1 MTESNRLY
9 ITLNRESEWQRCLLS
24 GLKVQ
29 GNVITALPRDDISG
43 TAVMITG
50 SIDSCEHNFAWSNL
64 LLDLSC
70 GDNTIIKV
78 SAYAADTT
86 VASVEGR
93 VFELDSVLA
102 DAATPP
108 EERLKLL
115 DGLFRP
121 LFTNCTDGLVNLRGR
136 YIWIKL
142 EFIMLE
148 STEIEIRKIK
158 LLLRGERIMN
168 YLPEIYAVEDGE
180 NGFLSRYLSI
190 FDSIFFEMD
199 NAIENLSRSLDYRI
213 AKGKLLQYLSEWIC
227 VEDSAYLDD
236 EELRKRMRA
245 AITDYRTIGVKR
257 GLIKWIENEYGVTPN
272 IIEYFDV
279 KKSVHEGKDREV
291 YKRLFGDDP
300 YKFFIILPENVFAD
314 THESNI
320 FMEKL
325 KKNIPAYTEAEVI
338 ISKDSIILEDHTY
351 LGVNTVINR
360 YSTANID
367 AGTSIS
373 HDIILGGSP
382 NEQQ

>member
-9 ITLNRESEWQRCLLS
+9 ITLNRESEWQRCMLS
-24 GLKVQ
+24 GLKIQ
-29 GNVITALPRDDISG
+29 GNVITALPRDNISG
-43 TAVMITG
+43 AAVMITG
-50 SIDSCEHNFAWSNL
+50 SIDSSEHNFAWSNL

-70 GDNTIIKV
+70 GDNIMMKV
-78 SAYAADTT
+78 SAYAANTT
-86 VASVEGR
+86 VASAEGR
-93 VFELDSVLA
+93 VFELDSVIS
-102 DAATPP
+102 DAGTPP

-115 DGLFRP
+115 DGLFQP

-148 STEIEIRKIK
+148 SSELEIRKIK
-158 LLLRGERIMN
+158 LLLRGERILN

-190 FDSIFFEMD
+190 FDSLFFEMD
-199 NAIENLSRSLDYRI
+199 NSIENLSRSLDYRI
-213 AKGKLLQYLSEWIC
+213 ARGKLLQYLAEWIC

-236 EELRKRMRA
+236 EELRRRIKA

-279 KKSVHEGKDREV
+279 KRSVHEGKDREV

-351 LGVNTVINR
+351 LGVNTVISR

-367 AGTSIS
+367 AGTRIS

>member
-1 MTESNRLY
+1 MTQSNRLF

-24 GLKVQ
+24 GFKVE
-29 GNVITALPRDDISG
+29 GNVITALPRSDISG

-50 SIDSCEHNFAWSNL
+50 SIDSAEHNFAWSNL

-70 GDNTIIKV
+70 GDNTVMKV
-78 SAYAADTT
+78 SAYAANTT
-86 VASVEGR
+86 MISAEDR
-93 VFELDSVLA
+93 VFELDSVLT
-102 DAATPP
+102 DSSTSP
-108 EERLKLL
+108 EERLRIT
-115 DGLFRP
+115 DGLFQP

-142 EFIMLE
+142 EFILLE
-148 STEIEIRKIK
+148 SSEIEIRRIK
-158 LLLRGERIMN
+158 LLLRSERILN
-168 YLPEIYAVEDGE
+168 YLPEIYAAEDGE

-199 NAIENLSRSLDYRI
+199 NSIERLGRSFDYRI
-213 AKGKLLQYLSEWIC
+213 AKGRLLQYLAEWIC
-227 VEDSAYLDD
+227 VEDSVYLDD
-236 EELRKRMRA
+236 EELRKRIMA
-245 AITDYRTIGVKR
+245 AITDYRSIGVKR
-257 GLIKWIENEYGVTPN
+257 GLIKWIENEYGVTPH

-291 YKRLFGDDP
+291 YKRLFGEDP

-325 KKNIPAYTEAEVI
+325 RRNIPAYTEAEVI

-351 LGVNTVINR
+351 LGVNTVISR

-367 AGTSIS
+367 AGTRIS